1 MDMTIAARCLEA
13 LGSPTRLEIFRLLV
27 QAGPQGAVVGDLQ
40 ERLDIPASTL
50 SHHLSRLVRVG
61 LITQERQS
69 RTLVCRAQY
78 ERMNGLLAYLSDNCC
93 AGLEGAG
100 CADADTEPV
109 EPVRAESG
117 AA

>member
-1 MDMTIAARCLEA
+1 METQAVSRCLEA

-40 ERLDIPASTL
+40 AHLDIPPSTL

-61 LITQERQS
+61 LVYQERRS
-69 RTLVCRAQY
+69 RTLVCRADY
-78 ERMNGLLAYLSDNCC
+78 ARMNALLAFLSENCC
-93 AGLEGAG
+93 EGLASGN
-100 CADADTEPV
+100 CLD
-109 EPVRAESG
+109 SG